1 MPGGS
6 EGELRELSVL
16 LQSRTL
22 ACELKDKE
30 LLRALIDAAK
40 RRPDSF
46 FASAIGSALEEL
58 FETANMLRR
67 IPRG

>member
-30 LLRALIDAAK
+30 LLRARRRYEAAT
-40 RRPDSF
+40 RSVL
-46 FASAIGSALEEL
+46 ASAIGAALKET
-58 FETANMLRR
+58 FETVNMLQR